1 MREYKGRNLIA
12 LPASYVAI
20 DIETTGL
27 DYEFCH
33 IIEVS
38 AIRYRNGIQ
47 LDKYVSLVKPPL
59 STTFSYDGSWESY
72 YVDEYITEL
81 TGITNDM
88 LKSAPD
94 PTEVYPQLKEFL
106 GESILVA
113 HNANFDI
120 NFLYDAFGE
129 YANTFLSNDFI
140 DTMRIARKVFPEL
153 KHHRLCDVAKMCHV
167 EQPASHRAEADCIVA
182 AQCFEKM
189 RSLIFADKTED
200 EFRQLFAKKAFN
212 YYAELTGIVAT
223 VDSFDDSNPIF
234 EKVIVFTG
242 ALSSMSRKEAFQLVA
257 NLGAV
262 PDETITKKTNYLVIG
277 DSDFAK
283 SVKDGKTTKMKKAE
297 SLRQKGYEIS
307 IISERAFWELI
318 ADYIN
323 Y

>member
-1 MREYKGRNLIA
+1 M
-12 LPASYVAI
+12 
-20 DIETTGL
+20 
-27 DYEFCH
+27 
-33 IIEVS
+33 
-38 AIRYRNGIQ
+38 
-47 LDKYVSLVKPPL
+47 
-59 STTFSYDGSWESY
+59 
-72 YVDEYITEL
+72 
-81 TGITNDM
+81 
-88 LKSAPD
+88 
-94 PTEVYPQLKEFL
+94 
-106 GESILVA
+106 
-113 HNANFDI
+113 
-120 NFLYDAFGE
+120 
-129 YANTFLSNDFI
+129 
-140 DTMRIARKVFPEL
+140 
-153 KHHRLCDVAKMCHV
+153 
-167 EQPASHRAEADCIVA
+167 
-182 AQCFEKM
+182 
-189 RSLIFADKTED
+189 
-200 EFRQLFAKKAFN
+200 FAKKAFN